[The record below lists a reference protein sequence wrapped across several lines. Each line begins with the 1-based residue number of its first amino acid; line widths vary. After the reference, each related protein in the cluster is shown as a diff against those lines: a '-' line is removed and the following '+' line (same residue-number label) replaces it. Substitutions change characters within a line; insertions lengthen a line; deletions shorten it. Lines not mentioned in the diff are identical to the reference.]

1 MKLEQGRIVWAELP
15 SSDGRS
21 RKCRPAVI
29 LTRTDQIRAGSPFVA
44 VAITTTFPDPPPDDH
59 VLLPWHPNGAVRTRL
74 NRPCAAACSWLVQ
87 ITESDV
93 MRVGGVVPPELMRTI
108 VEKAIVT

>member
-21 RKCRPAVI
+21 RKRRPAVI
-29 LTRTDQIRAGSPFVA
+29 LTRTDEIRPNVPFVA
-44 VAITTTFPDPPPDDH
+44 VAITTTFPDSPPGDH
-59 VLLPWHPNGAVRTRL
+59 VLLPWHPTGAVRTRL
-74 NRPCAAACSWLVQ
+74 NRPCAAACSWLVR

-93 MRVGGVVPPELMRTI
+93 VRVGGIVPPELMRTI
-108 VEKAIVT
+108 VERATVT